1 MKRKFFLYAG
11 FYEMLITD
19 RRLRRPYSLVSTHRS
34 LEAAE
39 EAARRNDPD
48 QTTVYDQNIKKD
60 VAEAYPMLED
70 INILP
75 FFDGGESAIEKGLSD
90 YTLER
95 LRRKYDCKA
104 TFLCLCD
111 IAAWLALKTGRAMR
125 TISKQIAE
133 MTYAQLYEIV
143 KPFIPDIDKD
153 PSEELNRLLGA
164 ITQ

>member
-39 EAARRNDPD
+39 AAAKRFAPD
-48 QTTVYDQNIKKD
+48 KTVVYDQSIKND
-60 VAEAYPMLED
+60 VYNTYPWIED
-70 INILP
+70 IDNLP
-75 FFDGGESAIEKGLSD
+75 FFNGGESAIEKGLSD

-111 IAAWLALKTGRAMR
+111 IAAWLAIKTGRAMR

-133 MTYAQLYEIV
+133 MTYAQLYQLV
-143 KPFIPDIDKD
+143 KPYVPDIDKD
-153 PSEELNRLLGA
+153 PAEELNRLLGA